1 MNIHCIKET
10 KKLGTFELYHY
21 LVKNKI
27 SDNIII
33 FNCDVITDLNL
44 SNLINYHKEKDR
56 YNFICATKEKLKIP
70 YGIITKHSK
79 NKSDFII
86 EKPDFHFWVNS
97 GIYIIKKN
105 MLDYFK
111 FNQNAVCKIHK

>member
-10 KKLGTFELYHY
+10 KKLGTFGALS
-21 LVKNKI
+21 LLSKNKI

-33 FNCDVITDLNL
+33 FNCDVITNLNL
-44 SNLINYHKEKDR
+44 SNLINYHKERRSD
-56 YNFICATKEKLKIP
+56 ITIHITTKEKLKIP

-86 EKPDFHFWVNS
+86 EKQIFIF
-97 GIYIIKKN
+97 GLTLEYT
-105 MLDYFK
+105 LLR
-111 FNQNAVCKIHK
+111 KIC